1 MDTIFQMPSDHN
13 QAFKALLIQTVD
25 KPFKYGDLVDYGKAF
40 RHVLRYGVK
49 PASRAGCEE

>member
-1 MDTIFQMPSDHN
+1 MSSDHN